1 MNPMHRVAFIV
12 VLAMGSSATLAKET
26 PAEDAPAESPPAAD
40 TLDVESILANPLA
53 EEDYRETKDCI
64 WNRQID
70 SIEILDESLVVFRG
84 RVGGKIWLNKLAN
97 ACPGLRR
104 DMVPVTGNRSGSVCR
119 MSRMAAQP
127 RSITPF
133 EEPVICWLGRFE
145 AIGEEQL
152 EALKRAIEE
161 RDRSG
166 TPTGQSADD

>member
-1 MNPMHRVAFIV
+1 MNPMHRVALIV
-12 VLAMGSSATLAKET
+12 ALALASSAALAKET
-26 PAEDAPAESPPAAD
+26 PAEDAPAESSPPAAE
-40 TLDVESILANPLA
+40 TLDVEGILANPLT

-84 RVGGKIWLNKLAN
+84 RVGGKIWLNKLVN
-97 ACPGLRR
+97 ACPGLRQ

-119 MSRMAAQP
+119 MSQMAAQP

-133 EEPVICWLGRFE
+133 EEPVVCWLGKFE

-152 EALKRAIEE
+152 EALKRAIKE

-166 TPTGQSADD
+166 TPTGQTDD